1 MQDNIAY
8 MTSEIDFNIAI
19 SGTPGTGKTTVANSL
34 QRMLKTKLVIITELV
49 KQGKVKFKLDEKRNC
64 KIIDADELD
73 KVINEKGV
81 IIEGLISHM
90 LDCKF
95 VFILRCNP
103 IVLRSRLRKRRWQEK
118 KIRENVDAEILDS
131 IAISAS
137 QYHKRSNIFEIDTT
151 HQKPEQIA
159 RIIRKIIQAYIRR
172 RHKKFSEE
180 YKFGKINWTKDYG
193 KMLIRNI
200 NQNSHKVMLKGGES
214 NRKEN

>member
-1 MQDNIAY
+1 

-73 KVINEKGV
+73 KVI
-81 IIEGLISHM
+81 
-90 LDCKF
+90 
-95 VFILRCNP
+95 
-103 IVLRSRLRKRRWQEK
+103 
-118 KIRENVDAEILDS
+118 RENVDAEILDS
-131 IAISAS
+131 IAISAR